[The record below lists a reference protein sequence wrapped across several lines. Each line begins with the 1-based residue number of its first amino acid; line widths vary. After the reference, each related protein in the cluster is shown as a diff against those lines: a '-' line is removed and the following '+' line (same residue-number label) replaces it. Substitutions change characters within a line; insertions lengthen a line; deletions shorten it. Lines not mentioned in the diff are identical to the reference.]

1 MIHLIL
7 FILLIITACNPSADD
22 PLSHFLEQLQ
32 LDKSEVYMDGVVVQE
47 ISDDSG
53 YSATAAVIPVLAE
66 RTDDFFELDAYILLA
81 SRTSGEIR
89 AVYTEERA
97 WTSDAYVLRDIEIES
112 EPYQISPD
120 ARAMGV
126 VLHYQSSSRVNR
138 VESSELSL
146 FVERNGELVRVLKN
160 YYLMSSGVVTDGEC
174 DSSNSLRSRSIEVS
188 DQRTNHLFDLKVL
201 EKEEQSMITPE
212 SCSDPIVTKQ
222 ERKFYLKFSNGRYQ
236 QVEE

>member
-212 SCSDPIVTKQ
+212 SCSDPIVTK
-222 ERKFYLKFSNGRYQ
+222 EEMEFYLKFRDGRYQ